1 MRYKIGIVEWAFPF
15 PGPYGLK
22 IAAELGLQGMQLD
35 FGDYET
41 GFQLSNRRVQDAYL
55 ECGEKFGIEFP
66 SIALNA
72 MNTHGMSSGRGTL
85 DGMIAIETIRKGIA
99 AAKRMKIPVVQL
111 PSFHDNR
118 GDIRSEEDFYNTCE
132 MLRFAC
138 DLAGDSDITLAM
150 ENVLS
155 AKETKKMLR
164 EVGSDR
170 LKVLFDTQ
178 NYYLN
183 HGYSE
188 PELLEE
194 IADNVVQIHVKDGFN
209 QTISSALLG
218 TGDVSFC
225 ETAEVIKQT
234 KCTEWLL
241 LENFYNQQPL
251 NLLTE
256 DTFELIQEDIQT
268 LRSLFS

>member
-72 MNTHGMSSGRGTL
+72 LNTHGMSSGRGTV

-138 DLAGDSDITLAM
+138 DL
-150 ENVLS
+150 
-155 AKETKKMLR
+155 
-164 EVGSDR
+164 

-225 ETAEVIKQT
+225 ETAKVIKQT

-256 DTFELIQEDIQT
+256 DTFELIREDIQT